1 MARPP
6 ELAFASTR
14 KLTPAEFADWLAAR
28 PESDLHRY
36 ELLGGRVVM
45 TPPAGHPHGYIESK
59 LAVLLGSFVEAREL
73 GVCLGSSQGFAFP
86 SGDTV
91 EPDCSFVS
99 AARWQ
104 AMPRPRDGEFLRV
117 VPDLVVEILSGST
130 AGRDRVRKRRIYE
143 RNGVR
148 EYWLVDPG
156 RRTILVLT
164 RHAGKFDTGT
174 TYTGTAIV
182 RSTLLPG
189 IAFTAERIFPSSR
202 PG

>member
-1 MARPP
+1 
-6 ELAFASTR
+6 
-14 KLTPAEFADWLAAR
+14 
-28 PESDLHRY
+28 
-36 ELLGGRVVM
+36 
-45 TPPAGHPHGYIESK
+45 
-59 LAVLLGSFVEAREL
+59 
-73 GVCLGSSQGFAFP
+73 
-86 SGDTV
+86 
-91 EPDCSFVS
+91 
-99 AARWQ
+99 
-104 AMPRPRDGEFLRV
+104 MPRPRDGEFLRV

-189 IAFTAERIFPSSR
+189 IAFSAERIFPSSR